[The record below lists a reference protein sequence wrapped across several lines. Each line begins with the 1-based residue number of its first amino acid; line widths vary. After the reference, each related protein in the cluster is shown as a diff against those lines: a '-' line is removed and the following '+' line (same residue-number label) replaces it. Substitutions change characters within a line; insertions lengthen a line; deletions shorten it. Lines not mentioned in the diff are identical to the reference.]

1 MSNVSRLTSLA
12 AAGAGSVDPIE
23 GVQQAVFSGPSN
35 NSDLGT
41 KVAISADGNI
51 GVSILNGAIYTY
63 TRSGDAWTL
72 ESTLSISSAD
82 IALTDDGN
90 MMAVGQPSGYDGVR
104 VYTRSSGSW
113 TQQAQFTRSGKIDNE
128 AVGSTVEFNE
138 DGTTLVIGCP
148 NYLRDSRG
156 GGVLIYVRS
165 GTTWS
170 QQTFFASPVSTD
182 SGEFGRYGLG
192 VSKDG
197 NSFVIGH
204 PEVYT
209 NTGRVYVYTRTG
221 TSWARTAD
229 ISASTVSQKWFGF
242 SADMS
247 DDGNTIAIGSRN
259 ENSQYG
265 AAYLYTLSGG
275 TWTQQ
280 QRIAGPSQG
289 EFGNSVA
296 LSGDASTLIVGAY
309 SEPSTVYSGAAYIY
323 RSDDN
328 TSWTYDSRI
337 VGSNTTTNH
346 NFGSSLDL
354 SRDGSTAIIGAPGY
368 YAAYNLLGW
377 TYFFT

>member
-1 MSNVSRLTSLA
+1 MSNISRLTSLA

-35 NSDLGT
+35 NSDFGR
-41 KVAISADGNI
+41 KVAISADGNT
-51 GVSILNGAIYTY
+51 GVTAANAAIYTY

-72 ESTLSISSAD
+72 ESTLSITCAD
-82 IALTDDGN
+82 VALTDDGN
-90 MMAVGQPSGYDGVR
+90 MMAVGQPAGYDGVR
-104 VYTRSSGSW
+104 VYTRSGGTW
-113 TQQAQFTRSGKIDNE
+113 TQQAQFTRVGKIDNE

-170 QQTFFASPVSTD
+170 QQTFFASPISTD
-182 SGEFGRYGLG
+182 SGEFGMYGLG

-197 NSFVIGH
+197 NVFVIGH
-204 PEVYT
+204 AEVYT
-209 NTGRVYVYTRTG
+209 NTGRVFVYTRTG

-229 ISASTVSQKWFGF
+229 ISANTTSQKWFGF
-242 SADMS
+242 SADIS

-259 ENSQYG
+259 ENSQFG

-289 EFGNSVA
+289 EFGYSVA
-296 LSGDASTLIVGAY
+296 LSGDASTLIVGAQ
-309 SEPSTVYSGAAYIY
+309 SEVSSTQKGAAYIY
-323 RSDDN
+323 RSDNN
-328 TSWTYDSRI
+328 TSWGLVTRI

-346 NFGSSLDL
+346 TFGASLDL
-354 SRDGSTAIIGAPGY
+354 SRDGSTAVIGAPGY

-377 TYFFT
+377 TYFFV